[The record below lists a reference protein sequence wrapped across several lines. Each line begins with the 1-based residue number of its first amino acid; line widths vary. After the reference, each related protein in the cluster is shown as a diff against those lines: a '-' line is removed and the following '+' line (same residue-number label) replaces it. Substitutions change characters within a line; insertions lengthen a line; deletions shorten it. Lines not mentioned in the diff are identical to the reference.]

1 MKGVKNA
8 LMVSVLAVTL
18 GACSTMTTVAER
30 DTYAEP
36 NWYAKCKQIG
46 NEGGFLFWFGT
57 DYVYACGKGVSTF
70 DQAAV
75 AQAKTF
81 ALKGVAE
88 RIHSNIKASTKVDI
102 KDETKVSR
110 TTVEHIVNKT
120 VVRQQLE
127 DEKYTYKYSGKFHTF
142 MRLKIEKEV
151 FETLINEAKAVQ

>member
-1 MKGVKNA
+1 MGIIFYIESQFEIEYARLRA
-8 LMVSVLAVTL
+8 LQNHEEDATIFTFLSLPNILFL
-18 GACSTMTTVAER
+18 GS
-30 DTYAEP
+30 
-36 NWYAKCKQIG
+36 G
-46 NEGGFLFWFGT
+46 SFLFWFGT

-127 DEKYTYKYSGKFHTF
+127 DEKYTYKYGGKFHTF

>member
-8 LMVSVLAVTL
+8 LMVGVLAVTL

-102 KDETKVSR
+102 KDESKVSR
-110 TTVEHIVNKT
+110 TVVEHIVNKT

-127 DEKYTYKYSGKFHTF
+127 DEKYTYKYGGKFHTF
-142 MRLKIEKEV
+142 MRIKIEKEV